1 MQLRD
6 KILYMTYGAGLV
18 VLGMV
23 LNSLIDDADAQV
35 GVKDVTVRN
44 ITCQEINIKDKNGE
58 WRGSFGLSGSGDA
71 MLKIYGDTNDFP
83 YAAAYLG
90 GNPNTDGEIEFRLRS
105 KSYTDKREVSMQ
117 IDENGGRFDSRNK
130 MGENVVR
137 LAVHNDG
144 GGSLDLRDK
153 HGYTK

>member
-1 MQLRD
+1 MKIRD
-6 KILYMTYGAGLV
+6 AVFLVIGGLLV
-18 VLGMV
+18 ISGMV
-23 LNSLIDDADAQV
+23 LNSVLITDADAQ
-35 GVKDVTVRN
+35 GSVKDVTFRN

-58 WRGSFGLSGSGDA
+58 WRGLFGLSGSGDA

>member
-1 MQLRD
+1 MKIRD

-23 LNSLIDDADAQV
+23 LNSLITDADAQN
-35 GVKDVTVRN
+35 GLKSADFEY
-44 ITCQEINIKDKNGE
+44 ITCKGLVIKDGDK

-83 YAAAYLG
+83 YAVAYLG
-90 GNPNTDGEIEFRLRS
+90 GNANTDGEIEFRLRS

-117 IDENGGRFDSRNK
+117 IDKNGGRFDCFNK
-130 MGENVVR
+130 LDENVVR
-137 LAVHNDG
+137 LAVGSDG
-144 GGSLDLRDK
+144 GGGLDLRDE
-153 HGYTK
+153 HGYKR